1 MIKVMNLQPRYGLRN
16 KIFVRPNMMLE
27 EDILSIV
34 RAIRESED
42 DIKNGRVYDGIEAL
56 KELRKKYGY
65 R

>member
-1 MIKVMNLQPRYGLRN
+1 MIRTKSLQPKYLIGT
-16 KIFVRPNMMLE
+16 KYTRPNMMLE

-42 DIKNGRVYDGIEAL
+42 DIRNGRVYDGIEVL

-65 R
+65 RW

>member
-1 MIKVMNLQPRYGLRN
+1 MIRTKSLQPKYLIGT
-16 KIFVRPNMMLE
+16 KYTRPNMMLE

-42 DIKNGRVYDGIEAL
+42 DIRNGRLILAEEVF

-65 R
+65 